1 MKLSAPIYRL
11 KREARQLA
19 RREGLPLHTALDRIA
34 RTEGFAAWSL
44 LAARYAA
51 DSPAQK
57 LLGRLEGGDLL
68 LVGARPGQGK
78 TAFALE
84 LAAAAARNGSHGRF
98 FTLDYTAAE
107 VLEQLRSLGID
118 LDTLGERFGFDC
130 SDGISA
136 DYAIERLAMAP
147 AGTVVAIDYL
157 QLLDQ
162 RRSNPPLAEQVTSL
176 KRFARERGMVVV
188 FISQIDRS
196 YDPLAKPL
204 PGLAEVRL
212 PNPLDLSVF
221 NKICFLHAGEL
232 QFQSVA

>member
-19 RREGLPLHTALDRIA
+19 RREDLPLHAALDRIA
-34 RTEGFAAWSL
+34 RTEGFATWSL

-51 DSPAQK
+51 GSPAEK
-57 LLGRLEGGDLL
+57 LLGGMAAGDLL

-84 LAAAAARNGSHGRF
+84 LAAAAARNGGHGLF
-98 FTLDYTAAE
+98 FTLDYTPAD

-118 LDTLGERFGFDC
+118 PAALGERFGFDC

-136 DYAIERLAMAP
+136 GYIIERLAQAP

-162 RRSNPPLAEQVTSL
+162 RRSNPPLAEQVASL
-176 KRFARERGMVVV
+176 KRFARERGIIVV

-196 YDPLAKPL
+196 YDPVTKPL
-204 PGLAEVRL
+204 PNMEDVRL

-221 NKICFLHAGEL
+221 NKTCFLQAGEL
-232 QFQSVA
+232 QFHSAA

>member
-19 RREGLPLHTALDRIA
+19 RREDLPLHAALDRIA
-34 RTEGFAAWSL
+34 RTQGFAAWSL

-51 DSPAQK
+51 ESPAER
-57 LLGRLEGGDLL
+57 LLGSLAAGDLL

-84 LAAAAARNGSHGRF
+84 LAAAAARNGGHGLF
-98 FTLDYTAAE
+98 FTLDYTPAD

-118 LDTLGERFGFDC
+118 PTSLGERFGFDC

-136 DYAIERLAMAP
+136 GYITERLAQAP
-147 AGTVVAIDYL
+147 AGTIAAIDYL

-162 RRSNPPLAEQVTSL
+162 RRSNPSLAEQVATL

-188 FISQIDRS
+188 CISQIDRS
-196 YDPLAKPL
+196 YDPVAKPL
-204 PGLAEVRL
+204 PDLGDIRL
-212 PNPLDLSVF
+212 PNPLDLSLF
-221 NKICFLHAGEL
+221 NKTCFLHAGEL
-232 QFQSVA
+232 QFQSAA